1 MASSVATPLERQFST
16 IAGVATMSS
25 TSSLG
30 ATNITLEFDQTRNI
44 DAASVDVQAALLRV
58 LQERVVVP
66 VGEATPVLFGG
77 ATTQQGLRACG
88 LTHRLTIETTLDA
101 VVRFPVEQGGISG
114 RTTTFG

>member
-1 MASSVATPLERQFST
+1 MDDRLAAWLSLATV
-16 IAGVATMSS
+16 IAAGIVT
-25 TSSLG
+25 G
-30 ATNITLEFDQTRNI
+30 EQ
-44 DAASVDVQAALLRV
+44 
-58 LQERVVVP
+58 